1 MDERNFFSRRV
12 PGGLTRGLT
21 PALNRQNSVLMAD
34 EPDIPEDVKKEKGLW
49 EKTRKSLIERLN
61 NWEDQRTWNEFYQT
75 YWRLIYSVAIKSG
88 LRQDEAFDCVQE
100 TILSIAK
107 QSKKKLY
114 DPEQGSFK
122 TWLMNMTRWRVLD
135 VFRARKRQPSL
146 ADQGNA
152 DSEETSNLALDRL
165 TNEKDNLLESIW
177 DKEWRDNITSAAIER
192 VKAKV
197 SPRQF
202 QIFDCYV
209 MKGWGVKKTSEALGI
224 NAAQVY
230 LAKHRVG
237 ALVKKE
243 VQALEGQM
251 L

>member
-1 MDERNFFSRRV
+1 ME
-12 PGGLTRGLT
+12 
-21 PALNRQNSVLMAD
+21 
-34 EPDIPEDVKKEKGLW
+34 EPVDINEAPEEVKKERVLW

-75 YWRLIYSVAIKSG
+75 YWRLVFSVATKSG
-88 LRQDEAFDCVQE
+88 LTREEAFDVVQE
-100 TILSIAK
+100 TIIAIARQVQK
-107 QSKKKLY
+107 GQY
-114 DPEQGSFK
+114 DPRAGSFK
-122 TWLMNMTRWRVLD
+122 AWLLQMTRWRILD

-146 ADQGNA
+146 ANQGNA
-152 DSEETSNLALDRL
+152 DSEDAQNLAMERL
-165 TNEKDNLLESIW
+165 SQEKDNLLESIW
-177 DKEWRDNITSAAIER
+177 DREWRDNISSAALER

-209 MKGWGVKKTSEALGI
+209 MKGWGVKKTAEALGI

-237 ALVKKE
+237 NLVKKE
-243 VQALEGQM
+243 IQALENQ
-251 L
+251 LL

>member
-1 MDERNFFSRRV
+1 M
-12 PGGLTRGLT
+12 
-21 PALNRQNSVLMAD
+21 PAD
-34 EPDIPEDVKKEKGLW
+34 PPEPEEAKKEKGLW

-75 YWRLIYSVAIKSG
+75 YWRLIYSVGTKQG
-88 LRQDEAFDCVQE
+88 LTREEAFDVVQE
-100 TILSIAK
+100 TIIAIAR
-107 QSKKKLY
+107 QVQRGQY
-114 DPEQGSFK
+114 DPKAGSFK
-122 TWLMNMTRWRVLD
+122 AWLLQMTRWRILD
-135 VFRARKRQPSL
+135 QFRARKRQPSL
-146 ADQGNA
+146 ADFG
-152 DSEETSNLALDRL
+152 DSYSEDNTSIVLDKIAA
-165 TNEKDNLLESIW
+165 EKEGQLDKIW
-177 DKEWRDNITSAAIER
+177 DKEWRDNIFAAALER
-192 VKAKV
+192 VKSRV

-209 MKGWGVKKTSEALGI
+209 LKNWGVKKTSEALGI

-243 VQALEGQM
+243 VQGLEGQM

>member
-1 MDERNFFSRRV
+1 MPKPKPS
-12 PGGLTRGLT
+12 
-21 PALNRQNSVLMAD
+21 PAEAEV
-34 EPDIPEDVKKEKGLW
+34 DISQDVEDAKKERGLW

-75 YWRLIYSVAIKSG
+75 YWRLVFSVATKSG
-88 LRQDEAFDCVQE
+88 LTREEAFDVVQE
-100 TILSIAK
+100 TIIAIAR
-107 QSKKKLY
+107 QVQRGQY
-114 DPEQGSFK
+114 DPRAGSFK
-122 TWLMNMTRWRVLD
+122 AWLLQMTRWRILD
-135 VFRARKRQPSL
+135 QFRARKRQPSL
-146 ADQGNA
+146 ADQG
-152 DSEETSNLALDRL
+152 DSGSEDNSGHILDKIAV
-165 TNEKDNLLESIW
+165 EKDNVLDKIW
-177 DKEWRDNITSAAIER
+177 DKEWKDNIFAAALER

-209 MKGWGVKKTSEALGI
+209 LKGMGVTKTSEVLGI

-237 ALVKKE
+237 NLVKKE
-243 VQALEGQM
+243 VKALESTM

>member
-1 MDERNFFSRRV
+1 MEELTDNIDV
-12 PGGLTRGLT
+12 P
-21 PALNRQNSVLMAD
+21 
-34 EPDIPEDVKKEKGLW
+34 EEVKKERILW

-75 YWRLIYSVAIKSG
+75 YWRLVYSVATKSG
-88 LRQDEAFDCVQE
+88 LTREEAFDVVQE
-100 TILSIAK
+100 TIIAIARQVQK
-107 QSKKKLY
+107 GQY
-114 DPEQGSFK
+114 DPRAGSFK
-122 TWLMNMTRWRVLD
+122 AWLLQMTRWRILD

-146 ADQGNA
+146 SNQGNA
-152 DSEETSNLALDRL
+152 DSEDSQNLAMERL
-165 TNEKDNLLESIW
+165 SSEKDNLLESIW
-177 DKEWRDNITSAAIER
+177 DREWRDNISSAALER

-209 MKGWGVKKTSEALGI
+209 MKGWGVKKTAEALGI

-237 ALVKKE
+237 NLVKKE
-243 VQALEGQM
+243 IQGLENQ
-251 L
+251 LL

>member
-1 MDERNFFSRRV
+1 MRFRIFERMESDKLQ
-12 PGGLTRGLT
+12 P
-21 PALNRQNSVLMAD
+21 S
-34 EPDIPEDVKKEKGLW
+34 EEEKKEKGMW

-75 YWRLIYSVAIKSG
+75 YWRLIYSVATKSG
-88 LRQDEAFDCVQE
+88 LTREEAFDVVQE
-100 TILSIAK
+100 TVIAIARQVQK
-107 QSKKKLY
+107 GQY
-114 DPEQGSFK
+114 DPRAGSFK
-122 TWLMNMTRWRVLD
+122 AWLLQMTRWRILD

-146 ADQGNA
+146 ADRGNA
-152 DSEETSNLALDRL
+152 ESEDPGGLAVERL
-165 TNEKDNLLESIW
+165 SEDKDNMLEKIW
-177 DKEWRDNITSAAIER
+177 DREWRDNISAAALER
-192 VKAKV
+192 VKARV

-209 MKGWGVKKTSEALGI
+209 MKGWGVKKTAETLGI

-237 ALVKKE
+237 SLVKKE
-243 VQALEGQM
+243 VQALENQM

>member
-1 MDERNFFSRRV
+1 MSEPASDIPV
-12 PGGLTRGLT
+12 PEI
-21 PALNRQNSVLMAD
+21 AV
-34 EPDIPEDVKKEKGLW
+34 PEDVKKEKGLW

-75 YWRLIYSVAIKSG
+75 YWRLIFSVANKAG
-88 LRQDEAFDCVQE
+88 LTREEAFDVVQE
-100 TILSIAK
+100 TILAIAR
-107 QSKKKLY
+107 QVKKGQY
-114 DPEQGSFK
+114 DPRAGSFK
-122 TWLMNMTRWRVLD
+122 AWLLQMTRWRILD

-146 ADQGNA
+146 ADRGDEHSEAA
-152 DSEETSNLALDRL
+152 DLAMQQL
-165 TNEKDNLLESIW
+165 THEKDNILEKVW
-177 DKEWRDNITSAAIER
+177 DKEWKDNITAAALER
-192 VKAKV
+192 VKTRV
-197 SPRQF
+197 SPRQY

-209 MKGWGVKKTSEALGI
+209 LKGWGVKKTAEVLGI

-243 VQALEGQM
+243 VQALEATM

>member
-1 MDERNFFSRRV
+1 MGLTMDE
-12 PGGLTRGLT
+12 
-21 PALNRQNSVLMAD
+21 PAEISEL
-34 EPDIPEDVKKEKGLW
+34 PEEVKKERVLW

-75 YWRLIYSVAIKSG
+75 YWRLVYSVATKSG
-88 LRQDEAFDCVQE
+88 LTREEAFDVVQE
-100 TILSIAK
+100 TIIAIARQVQK
-107 QSKKKLY
+107 GQY
-114 DPEQGSFK
+114 DPRAGSFK
-122 TWLMNMTRWRVLD
+122 AWLLQMTRWRILD

-146 ADQGNA
+146 SNQGNSESE
-152 DSEETSNLALDRL
+152 DSQNLAMERL
-165 TNEKDNLLESIW
+165 TSEKDNLLEGIW
-177 DKEWRDNITSAAIER
+177 DREWRDNISSAALEK

-209 MKGWGVKKTSEALGI
+209 MKGWGVKKTAEALGI

-237 ALVKKE
+237 SLVRKE
-243 VQALEGQM
+243 IQGLENQ
-251 L
+251 LL

>member
-1 MDERNFFSRRV
+1 MEPQN
-12 PGGLTRGLT
+12 PPT
-21 PALNRQNSVLMAD
+21 PK
-34 EPDIPEDVKKEKGLW
+34 EDKKERVLW

-61 NWEDQRTWNEFYQT
+61 NWEDQKTWNEFYQT
-75 YWRLIYSVAIKSG
+75 YWRLIYSVGTKSG
-88 LRQDEAFDCVQE
+88 LTREEAFDVVQE
-100 TILSIAK
+100 TVIAIARQVQK
-107 QSKKKLY
+107 GQY
-114 DPEQGSFK
+114 DPRAGSFK
-122 TWLMNMTRWRVLD
+122 AWLLQMTRWRILD

-152 DSEETSNLALDRL
+152 DSEDTTNLTLERMSQ
-165 TNEKDNLLESIW
+165 EKDNLLENIW
-177 DKEWRDNITSAAIER
+177 DKEWRDNITSAALER

-197 SPRQF
+197 SRRQY

-237 ALVKKE
+237 NLVKKE
-243 VQALEGQM
+243 VQGLEGT
-251 L
+251 LL

>member
-1 MDERNFFSRRV
+1 MEES
-12 PGGLTRGLT
+12 
-21 PALNRQNSVLMAD
+21 AD
-34 EPDIPEDVKKEKGLW
+34 TNEAPEEAKKERVMW

-75 YWRLIYSVAIKSG
+75 YWRLVYSVATKSG
-88 LRQDEAFDCVQE
+88 LTREEAFDVVQE
-100 TILSIAK
+100 TIIAIARQVQK
-107 QSKKKLY
+107 GQY
-114 DPEQGSFK
+114 DPRAGSFK
-122 TWLMNMTRWRVLD
+122 AWLLQMTRWRILD

-146 ADQGNA
+146 SNQGNA
-152 DSEETSNLALDRL
+152 DSEDSQSLAMERL
-165 TNEKDNLLESIW
+165 SQEKDNLLESIW
-177 DKEWRDNITSAAIER
+177 DREWRDNISSAALER

-209 MKGWGVKKTSEALGI
+209 MKGWGVKKTAEALGI

-237 ALVKKE
+237 NLVKKE
-243 VQALEGQM
+243 IQGLENQ
-251 L
+251 LL

>member
-1 MDERNFFSRRV
+1 MEEPTDNIDV
-12 PGGLTRGLT
+12 P
-21 PALNRQNSVLMAD
+21 
-34 EPDIPEDVKKEKGLW
+34 EEVKKERILW

-75 YWRLIYSVAIKSG
+75 YWRLVYSVATKSG
-88 LRQDEAFDCVQE
+88 LTREEAFDVVQE
-100 TILSIAK
+100 TIIAIARQVQK
-107 QSKKKLY
+107 GQY
-114 DPEQGSFK
+114 DPRAGSFK
-122 TWLMNMTRWRVLD
+122 AWLLQMTRWRILD

-146 ADQGNA
+146 SNQGNA
-152 DSEETSNLALDRL
+152 DSEDSQNLAMERL
-165 TNEKDNLLESIW
+165 SSEKDNLLESIW
-177 DKEWRDNITSAAIER
+177 DREWRDNISSAALER

-209 MKGWGVKKTSEALGI
+209 MKGWGVKKTAEALGI

-237 ALVKKE
+237 NLVKKE
-243 VQALEGQM
+243 IQGLENQ
-251 L
+251 LL

>member
-1 MDERNFFSRRV
+1 ME
-12 PGGLTRGLT
+12 
-21 PALNRQNSVLMAD
+21 
-34 EPDIPEDVKKEKGLW
+34 EPTDNIDAPEEVKKERILW

-75 YWRLIYSVAIKSG
+75 YWRLVYSVATKSG
-88 LRQDEAFDCVQE
+88 LTREEAFDVVQE
-100 TILSIAK
+100 TIIAIARQVQK
-107 QSKKKLY
+107 GQY
-114 DPEQGSFK
+114 DPRAGSFK
-122 TWLMNMTRWRVLD
+122 AWLLQMTRWRILD

-146 ADQGNA
+146 SNQGNA
-152 DSEETSNLALDRL
+152 DSEDSQNLAMERL
-165 TNEKDNLLESIW
+165 SSEKDNLLESIW
-177 DKEWRDNITSAAIER
+177 DREWRDNISSAALER

-209 MKGWGVKKTSEALGI
+209 MKGWGVKKTAEALGI

-237 ALVKKE
+237 NLVKKE
-243 VQALEGQM
+243 IQGLENQ
-251 L
+251 LL